1 MDIQKSE
8 SKRLWEIPS
17 STVDGSF
24 LLEFDFKRCPVFAD
38 ETRPTVGPTDSGCS
52 KNCYMSRTSTNLR
65 TDKLSLLK
73 PRPFNHG
80 SFLNIHFI
88 YSDLTER
95 HPTKSIPVLFL
106 VSPQYL
112 MSE

>member
-80 SFLNIHFI
+80 IIEYSLILNLTEPSPPNCFPFYPSFLF
-88 YSDLTER
+88 DT
-95 HPTKSIPVLFL
+95 
-106 VSPQYL
+106 
-112 MSE
+112 